1 MTINTDLFESLLQSI
16 TNKTIAIVYIFE
28 NEDSPGYEHYD
39 IWKGDVISEWLN
51 AIQQLKCTPYI
62 LDLKTFIN
70 QAMNKTLPDIDVVIN
85 LNNGTTVLSTLS
97 LVPSVCSFL
106 DIPCIPCNAEAI
118 IAGENKYFANSIA
131 RTNEL
136 ILPNNST
143 VSGETIFRPFNYGSS
158 HGVVRNATS
167 ISDQG
172 INQEFIKG
180 YDITT
185 PILFNPVTSELE
197 VLPTIMYYPE
207 NKDVNWFFNA
217 QVKETRGG
225 YKKAILKVDEETCSK
240 FIKLAISLKINTYC
254 RIDSRIKCNSADE
267 WDALFLSPIDFN
279 KIHFIEINPMPTL
292 KQNINFYNSIEAL
305 DKSNPIHSL
314 YELFKTNIGNSSPI
328 GFILFCSLLR
338 LKPRIEEKRI

>member
-1 MTINTDLFESLLQSI
+1 MNVHTDLFERLLQSI

-39 IWKGDVISEWLN
+39 IWKSDVISEWLN
-51 AIQQLKCTPYI
+51 AIQQLNCTPYI

-70 QAMNKTLPDIDVVIN
+70 QAMNKTLPNIDAVIN

-106 DIPCIPCNAEAI
+106 DIPCIPCNAESI
-118 IAGENKYFANSIA
+118 IAGENKCFANSIA
-131 RTNEL
+131 STNEL

-143 VSGETIFRPFNYGSS
+143 AAGETIFRPFNYGSS
-158 HGVVRNATS
+158 RGVVRNPKS
-167 ISDQG
+167 ISNQG

-185 PILFNPVTSELE
+185 PILFNPVTNKLE
-197 VLPTIMYYPE
+197 VLPTIMYYPV
-207 NKDVNWFFNA
+207 NKDVNWFFNEK
-217 QVKETRGG
+217 VKETRGG
-225 YKKAILKVDEETCSK
+225 YKKAVLKVDEETSNK
-240 FIKLAISLKINTYC
+240 FISLALSLKIETYC

-267 WDALFLSPIDFN
+267 WDALFSSPVDFN
-279 KIHFIEINPMPTL
+279 KIRFIEINPMPTL
-292 KQNINFYNSIEAL
+292 KQNINFYNSIDAL
-305 DKSNPIHSL
+305 DKTNSIYSL
-314 YELFKTNIGNSSPI
+314 YEQFKMKIENSSPI
-328 GFILFCSLLR
+328 GFILFCSLVK